1 MATRRPAAPAQA
13 DAVANAPAGWARG
26 FVAFRHYN
34 YRLYFGGQLISLIGT
49 WMQNIGQGW
58 LVLQLTHSAFYLGVV
73 TALQT
78 LPVLFFALLGG
89 VVADR
94 FPKNRLLVVTQSTM
108 AILALILALDVSA
121 GTVQVWHIYV
131 LATLLGLVQSVD
143 APTRQA
149 FGVEM
154 VGKDDLL
161 NAIAL
166 NSALYNSARIFGPAI
181 AGILIAVAG
190 MAVCFY
196 VNSLSFL
203 AVIAALLVMHPAE
216 FHLGQRAARGGS
228 VRGQLGEG
236 LGFVRRT
243 PIVLMIMVLI
253 CIFSIFAFNFNVILP
268 VFADSVLRIG
278 VSGYGALSSAMGVGS
293 LIAAVALAF
302 ARRARWSVMLA
313 GIGSFVIF
321 ALAFSWS
328 RNFPL
333 SLVLL
338 AGMGAST
345 MIFTTQANT
354 TVQTLAPDSLRGRVM
369 SLYMMLF
376 MGSQPVGAFLTGSV
390 ASLFSAP
397 IALTAGA
404 IVCAVALV
412 AAVFHGPGQAVTP
425 APDQAAPLVTKRAES
440 EAIAASD

>member
-1 MATRRPAAPAQA
+1 MTSRRTSTLPDMDAGTNASAT
-13 DAVANAPAGWARG
+13 WTRG
-26 FVAFRHYN
+26 FTAFRHYN
-34 YRLYFGGQLISLIGT
+34 YRLYFGGQLVSLIGT

-58 LVLQLTHSAFYLGVV
+58 LVLQLTHSPFYLGVV
-73 TALQT
+73 TALQS

-108 AILALILALDVSA
+108 ALLALVLALDVSA
-121 GTVQVWHIYV
+121 GTVRVWHIYI

-181 AGILIAVAG
+181 AGVLIAVAG
-190 MAVCFY
+190 MAACFY
-196 VNSLSFL
+196 LNSLSFL
-203 AVIAALLVMHPAE
+203 AVIAALLVMRPAQ

-243 PIVLMIMVLI
+243 PIVLMVMALI

-268 VFADSVLRIG
+268 VFADSVLHIG

-293 LIAAVALAF
+293 LIAAVSLAF
-302 ARRARWSVMLA
+302 ARRTRWPVMLA

-321 ALAFSWS
+321 GLAFSWS
-328 RNFPL
+328 RNVPL

-354 TVQTLAPDSLRGRVM
+354 TVQTLAPDALRGRVM

-376 MGSQPVGAFLTGSV
+376 MGSQPVGAFLTGSL
-390 ASLFSAP
+390 ASIFSAP

-404 IVCAVALV
+404 AVCAMALV
-412 AAVFHGPGQAVTP
+412 GAVFHGPGRSTATP
-425 APDQAAPLVTKRAES
+425 AEL
-440 EAIAASD
+440 AASAPSAAAEAVAAGD

>member
-1 MATRRPAAPAQA
+1 MRSRGTANVARPETET
-13 DAVANAPAGWARG
+13 DAPAGWLRG
-26 FVAFRHYN
+26 CAAFRHYN
-34 YRLYFGGQLISLIGT
+34 YRLYFGGQLISMIGT

-73 TALQT
+73 TALQS

-94 FPKNRLLVVTQSTM
+94 FPKNRVLVVTQSTM

-121 GTVQVWHIYV
+121 GTVRVWHIYI
-131 LATLLGLVQSVD
+131 LATLLGIVQSVD
-143 APTRQA
+143 APARQA

-190 MAVCFY
+190 MAICFY
-196 VNSLSFL
+196 LNALSFV
-203 AVIAALLVMHPAE
+203 AVIAALLVMRPAE
-216 FHLGQRAARGGS
+216 FHLGQRAARGAS

-236 LGFVRRT
+236 LAFVRRT

-253 CIFSIFAFNFNVILP
+253 CVYSIFAFNFNVILP

-293 LIAAVALAF
+293 LIAAVSLAF
-302 ARRARWSVMLA
+302 ARRARWSVMLG
-313 GIGSFVIF
+313 GIGSFVFF

-333 SLVLL
+333 SLLLL
-338 AGMGAST
+338 AGMGASMMT
-345 MIFTTQANT
+345 FTTQANT
-354 TVQTLAPDSLRGRVM
+354 TVQTLAPDALRGRVM

-390 ASLFSAP
+390 ASIFSAP
-397 IALTAGA
+397 IALTGGALVCAMALAGA
-404 IVCAVALV
+404 M
-412 AAVFHGPGQAVTP
+412 FHGPGRAV
-425 APDQAAPLVTKRAES
+425 APVGAG
-440 EAIAASD
+440 AIAAASPAERDAVAAGD